1 MTSKA
6 ETQTIDLAERT
17 IGQLVA
23 DTIRFYGSHFWGSLA
38 LGVGPAILAIV
49 ASQLGRVPAVAVS
62 AGGAVVVFT
71 ASYVAASAMVA
82 GVRLSWPRISSA
94 MMVGILVYLPAPF
107 LFLLFLIPGIA
118 WFALFGLAVPAAVA
132 EQLGVGDA
140 LRRGW
145 QLGRVDFVHA
155 LGTLGT
161 LGLLVFLTGQVM
173 AFVIHGASGEAI
185 QIALYLATLVL
196 TPLLFLG
203 AAHLYGDQVARAEVE
218 SKRKADKEA

>member
-1 MTSKA
+1 MRTS
-6 ETQTIDLAERT
+6 
-17 IGQLVA
+17 
-23 DTIRFYGSHFWGSLA
+23 
-38 LGVGPAILAIV
+38 
-49 ASQLGRVPAVAVS
+49 
-62 AGGAVVVFT
+62 
-71 ASYVAASAMVA
+71 
-82 GVRLSWPRISSA
+82 
-94 MMVGILVYLPAPF
+94 
-107 LFLLFLIPGIA
+107 GIA

-132 EQLGVGDA
+132 EQLGVADA

-145 QLGRVDFVHA
+145 RLGRTDFVHS

-173 AFVIHGASGEAI
+173 TFVIHGASGEAV

-203 AAHLYGDQVARAEVE
+203 AAHLYYDQVARAEVE

>member
-1 MTSKA
+1 MTSKV
-6 ETQTIDLAERT
+6 ETPAIDPAERS

-23 DTIRFYGSHFWGSLA
+23 DTIRFYGSHFWPSLA
-38 LGVGPAILAIV
+38 LGVGPAVLAVV

-62 AGGAVVVFT
+62 AGGAVVIFT
-71 ASYVAASAMVA
+71 ASYVAASAMVTGA
-82 GVRLSWPRISSA
+82 RPSWATISAA

-203 AAHLYGDQVARAEVE
+203 AAHLYYDQLARAEVE
-218 SKRKADKEA
+218 SKREADKEV

>member
-1 MTSKA
+1 MA
-6 ETQTIDLAERT
+6 
-17 IGQLVA
+17 
-23 DTIRFYGSHFWGSLA
+23 
-38 LGVGPAILAIV
+38 
-49 ASQLGRVPAVAVS
+49 
-62 AGGAVVVFT
+62 
-71 ASYVAASAMVA
+71 
-82 GVRLSWPRISSA
+82 
-94 MMVGILVYLPAPF
+94 GILVYLPAPF
-107 LFLLFLIPGIA
+107 LFLRFLIPGIA

-132 EQLGVGDA
+132 ERLGVRDA

-173 AFVIHGASGEAI
+173 TFVIHGASGEAI

-203 AAHLYGDQVARAEVE
+203 AAHLYGDQAARAEVE
-218 SKRKADKEA
+218 SKDKADKEA